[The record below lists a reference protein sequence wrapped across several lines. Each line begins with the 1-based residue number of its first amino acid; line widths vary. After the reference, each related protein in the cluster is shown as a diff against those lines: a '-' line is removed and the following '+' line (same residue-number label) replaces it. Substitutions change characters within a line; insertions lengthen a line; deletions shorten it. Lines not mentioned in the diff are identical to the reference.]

1 MLSSLNIN
9 SIKFYFSFIIHLLK
23 FPWDSFPSLFSFVF
37 LFLWLRII
45 TPSSVLR
52 ALMSRKSDM
61 DTVNSNRNMKFCKQ
75 QELWGEKN
83 NGKPDIVS

>member
-45 TPSSVLR
+45 TPSSVPR

-61 DTVNSNRNMKFCKQ
+61 DTVNRNMKFCKQ
-75 QELWGEKN
+75 QELWGERRTMEN
-83 NGKPDIVS
+83 LI